1 MRREQIL
8 QTESTQIGLGK
19 KNLSYVN
26 ENISILCLSCKK
38 IRSTFN

>member
-8 QTESTQIGLGK
+8 ELESTQIGLSK
-19 KNLSYVN
+19 KNLCYVN
-26 ENISILCLSCKK
+26 ENISILCLGCKK